1 MQRRTL
7 KDICSDALDT
17 PVSTQQGAKKSE
29 KSKAKDSTHN
39 SDAIQNPT
47 LFLDYL
53 F

>member
-1 MQRRTL
+1 MRRRAL
-7 KDICSDALDT
+7 KDICSDELDT
-17 PVSTQQGAKKSE
+17 PQRAEKSE